1 MIVREYAKPPE
12 RRKEFLSCVK
22 PQLARQRSSSPCC
35 KDDTH
40 KSEAFG
46 SGRKRPSPREGEV
59 GVRVPGGV
67 GGSKLQEG

>member
-1 MIVREYAKPPE
+1 M
-12 RRKEFLSCVK
+12 K